1 MITIGDQKVDE
12 IYIGENAIRTVYEG
26 DIECWSAAR
35 PITERSV
42 GDILRYGNNTYVI
55 LDFNHAR
62 YPSNTVQ
69 ILTQQTVNVTYNGG
83 SDVYEDPA
91 LMSLF
96 LPKLQ
101 NILVPTDFQYGYET
115 RWNDYET
122 GIDKKLHLDSA
133 TAKVN
138 IPSLYEIGKTYS
150 PQQSGLSMSNRY
162 IDGVAFDGFPSLN
175 IGTTWALR
183 SYDYSETV
191 FREEGVA
198 QRSQEVMQISATGN
212 IQRSTIY
219 TVVSYE
225 PVPEEPEE
233 WDPRYPKYVTAAARV
248 IASLSIT
255 TQVSAKPDETCI
267 YDIKLS
273 SKMGD

>member
-248 IASLSIT
+248 IASLPIT
-255 TQVSAKPDETCI
+255 TQVSAKPDENGI

-273 SKMGD
+273 